1 MKFDP
6 TVVETFTRRLY
17 WQATKIVVKSVL
29 TYAFVGWGGSM
40 GAYYYLPA
48 AWAHDYG
55 VPMIVVTTVLCALI
69 GWSVGSDKAFALRL
83 QAQILLCQLQIERN
97 TRAALVVGSASAK
110 ANLLSLE
117 ATHLAP
123 AASAAAA
130 E

>member
-1 MKFDP
+1 
-6 TVVETFTRRLY
+6 
-17 WQATKIVVKSVL
+17 
-29 TYAFVGWGGSM
+29 
-40 GAYYYLPA
+40 
-48 AWAHDYG
+48 
-55 VPMIVVTTVLCALI
+55 MIVVTTVLCALI

-123 AASAAAA
+123 AASAA
-130 E
+130 EQSRG